1 MPSSLS
7 RYVAA
12 SLLIAATMGGLASPT
27 TVAAQA
33 TPAAAPTA
41 WSFGAAGT
49 GGWTAERGTIT
60 AADGKVSMRPDANR
74 RVVLL
79 SPPSLHANVR
89 DFEEFVLGVGGTG
102 LLRARIQ
109 GRRDARGGW
118 ITLADA
124 RGKALRDTPEGVAIK
139 RTAAASEAPVERL
152 RIEMEFRTTNP
163 RPLDRIVAGRATP

>member
-1 MPSSLS
+1 MQSPLS

-12 SLLIAATMGGLASPT
+12 SLLVAATMGGLGWPSMAS
-27 TVAAQA
+27 AQV

-41 WSFGAAGT
+41 WSFGTAGAA
-49 GGWTAERGTIT
+49 GWTAERGTIT
-60 AADGKVSMRPDANR
+60 AADGKVSIRPDANR
-74 RVVLL
+74 RIVLL
-79 SPPSLHANVR
+79 SPPSLHADVR
-89 DFEEFVLGVGGTG
+89 DLEEFVLGVGGTG

-124 RGKALRDTPEGVAIK
+124 RGKALRDTSDGVVIK
-139 RTAAASEAPVERL
+139 RTAAGVEAPIERL

-163 RPLDRIVAGRATP
+163 RPLDRIVAGKATP